1 MVPIL
6 IWRLLHIFFAFGFV
20 GTLIVSDWNSRAARS
35 TQDWRQRALLWGIVR
50 RAAGVGVGT
59 LIVLGVF
66 GNLLSSRLGYRMSA
80 DAWPR
85 WVNGLWLVSI
95 AVQGVLLAPG
105 AARLAG
111 LAQAGAEG
119 GQTEAYAGVLKRWRL
134 SNVAQSIIYLALLVL
149 MVFHWRS

>member
-1 MVPIL
+1 M
-6 IWRLLHIFFAFGFV
+6 
-20 GTLIVSDWNSRAARS
+20 GTLIA
-35 TQDWRQRALLWGIVR
+35 
-50 RAAGVGVGT
+50 
-59 LIVLGVF
+59 LGVF

-80 DAWPR
+80 DTWPR

-119 GQTEAYAGVLKRWRL
+119 GPTEAYAGVLKRWRL
-134 SNVAQSIIYLALLVL
+134 SNVAQSIIYLALLVI
-149 MVFHWRS
+149 MVFRWRS